1 MMPFQGK
8 KKEDFLVKGLF
19 TNFSKIH
26 PDICTVYAL
35 KPFYFFHFV
44 SKELQYDQLYDSSFR
59 NFICYQN
66 YIQTKS
72 ILVFFKLI

>member
-1 MMPFQGK
+1 MMPFVGK

-19 TNFSKIH
+19 TNFSKIN

-44 SKELQYDQLYDSSFR
+44 SKELQYDQLDD
-59 NFICYQN
+59 
-66 YIQTKS
+66 
-72 ILVFFKLI
+72 